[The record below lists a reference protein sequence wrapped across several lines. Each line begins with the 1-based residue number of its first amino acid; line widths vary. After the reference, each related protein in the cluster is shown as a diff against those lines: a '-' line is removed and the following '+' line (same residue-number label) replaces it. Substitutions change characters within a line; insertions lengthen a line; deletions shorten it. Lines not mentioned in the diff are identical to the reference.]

1 MENKSWTDF
10 VKPAGSV
17 LPNWH
22 IILGVVFSLIA
33 GIGLIVTSDEPIV
46 PTIADP
52 FDLDIEVEDPD
63 ALTGDGIDRVTRSIE
78 ADADQRA
85 RDLIAARQRSEQE
98 ALRQQRQERI
108 EAQSRERAYR
118 EALESLQALRNRP
131 NQPTVDRDMPDRLAE
146 TADEAAMMQALR
158 LEEIQRV
165 ANALRA
171 PMVASSARGIGQT
184 THALDRPEITAS
196 YDGGLAVPAPIQV
209 PGTLARPGA
218 ARPAQPRLPP
228 ELRPGAGAGAR
239 TGQRAA
245 PLGFGGASA
254 PGAVGPQSS
263 AAPAIQGPGAP
274 PAMVDE
280 TPSPDAPTPGR
291 FQLGPRADGGEV
303 GGAPGVVV
311 TPVDGAGNYRL
322 YEGKL
327 IPGALQTQIDGTYSG
342 PISAQVTR
350 HVYSADRQ
358 RILIPRGT
366 VALGRSGTVTDA
378 FQGRLAVTFHRLIF
392 PDGRWVR
399 LNFAGL
405 NGVGETSLKDQ
416 VNNHYFMTFGTA
428 GAIGVLAGLSA
439 SGGGQGQFRSAM
451 SEQMAAVSLTMLQ
464 RFLNR
469 VPEVTIRAGH
479 RVNIYLTSDLV
490 FPDYATWQAG

>member
-1 MENKSWTDF
+1 MDNKSWTDF

-33 GIGLIVTSDEPIV
+33 AVGLILTSEEPIV
-46 PTIADP
+46 PVFSDP

-85 RDLIAARQRSEQE
+85 RDLIAARQRGEQE
-98 ALRQQRQERI
+98 ALRQQRQERV

-131 NQPTVDRDMPDRLAE
+131 NQPLVDRELPDRLAE
-146 TADEAAMMQALR
+146 TADEAAMIQALR
-158 LEEIQRV
+158 LEEIQRQ

-184 THALDRPEITAS
+184 SHALDRPEITAS
-196 YDGGLAVPAPIQV
+196 YDAAQTVAAPIQF
-209 PGTLARPGA
+209 PGGLQRPGA
-218 ARPAQPRLPP
+218 VRPTAPGLSPP
-228 ELRPGAGAGAR
+228 LRPGAGGAR
-239 TGQRAA
+239 TGQPAA
-245 PLGFGGASA
+245 PIGFGGAPSLGA
-254 PGAVGPQSS
+254 PGPQSS
-263 AAPAIQGPGAP
+263 MAPVIQGPGAP
-274 PAMVDE
+274 PALIDE

-291 FQLGPRADGGEV
+291 FQLGPRADGGDI
-303 GGAPGVVV
+303 GAAAGVVV

-327 IPGALQTQIDGTYSG
+327 IPSVLQTQIDGTYSG

-350 HVYSADRQ
+350 HVYSSDRQ

-366 VALGRSGTVTDA
+366 VALGRSGSVTDA

-405 NGVGETSLKDQ
+405 NSIGETSLRDQ
-416 VNNHYFMTFGTA
+416 VNNHYLMTFGTA
-428 GAIGVLAGLSA
+428 GAIGVLAGLS
-439 SGGGQGQFRSAM
+439 SGGGGDGQFRSAM
-451 SEQMAAVSLTMLQ
+451 SEQMAAISLTMLQ